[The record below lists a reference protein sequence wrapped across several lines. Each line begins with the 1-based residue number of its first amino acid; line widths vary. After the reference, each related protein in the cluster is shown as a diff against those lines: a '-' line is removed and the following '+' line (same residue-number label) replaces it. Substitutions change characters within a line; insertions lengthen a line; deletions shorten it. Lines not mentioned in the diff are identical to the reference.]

1 MDYEKAFLESVKT
14 APRGVKIGRVILRI
28 ACILFFIVATV
39 ELAVFIVS
47 VAIPDLWTEVES
59 QFTDVFDRVQFFGL
73 PVLAILYV
81 LAAVGGLC
89 YLADKSRFK
98 KMASLAAIILLVV
111 FLIDII
117 LSVRSLV
124 YDLIAPEADV
134 GRAWREFIFSF
145 IGNQITGGL
154 YFIGW
159 FMQKDYMGD

>member
-39 ELAVFIVS
+39 ELAVFIAS
-47 VAIPDLWTEVES
+47 IAIPDLWAEMEN

-73 PVLAILYV
+73 PLLGVLYIV
-81 LAAVGGLC
+81 AAVGGLC

-124 YDLIAPEADV
+124 YDLIAPEADI
-134 GRAWREFIFSF
+134 GRAWRQFILSF